1 MRGLRGRGRERL
13 VGRGSGSSAEIGC
26 HARSRA
32 DDMLPENLREKADT
46 SREKILPVPCAICVS
61 LSAMAMLG
69 MRNVFS
75 DVP

>member
-1 MRGLRGRGRERL
+1 M
-13 VGRGSGSSAEIGC
+13 VGRGSGNSAEIGC

-46 SREKILPVPCAICVS
+46 SREKNPAGTVRHLEMETRIS
-61 LSAMAMLG
+61 LSAMAMPV

>member
-1 MRGLRGRGRERL
+1 
-13 VGRGSGSSAEIGC
+13 
-26 HARSRA
+26 
-32 DDMLPENLREKADT
+32 MLPENLREKADT